1 MRERSDS
8 QEMPIFMEKEGSLR
22 CLQEPAMM
30 MVIIA
35 IIKTTTE
42 GVIRLTFLNL
52 INARDAVFEQSTATG
67 SLIICPF
74 SM

>member
-8 QEMPIFMEKEGSLR
+8 QEMPNFREKEGSLR

-35 IIKTTTE
+35 IIKTTE
-42 GVIRLTFLNL
+42 RVIRLTFLNL
-52 INARDAVFEQSTATG
+52 INARDAFFEQSTATG